1 MYYQVFKKGQ
11 RNLVIFYSN
20 WKWKYDMINLNPLS
34 WIHTRVPYKWSN
46 KYNFVQFKTY
56 FYAHV
61 QYICFNS
68 VFKWIPPYLNSTYS
82 TDAGYRAW
90 PWIYGHCL
98 IRIIIIII
106 IQVVIRLH
114 ILPIIPFF
122 SSYQSQIEATAIL
135 RLQIEAWAT
144 TTQFSMRYDSYSI
157 S

>member
-61 QYICFNS
+61 QYICVS
-68 VFKWIPPYLNSTYS
+68 IVSTLYLNEFLLTLTARTVRMLDTVLGRESM
-82 TDAGYRAW
+82 D
-90 PWIYGHCL
+90 I
-98 IRIIIIII
+98 
-106 IQVVIRLH
+106 V
-114 ILPIIPFF
+114 
-122 SSYQSQIEATAIL
+122 SSG
-135 RLQIEAWAT
+135 
-144 TTQFSMRYDSYSI
+144 
-157 S
+157 